1 MQPTIAAVET
11 FAINYPVAGHFK
23 FFAGAAGRPV
33 GRPSV
38 VVKITADDGTI
49 GWGQCVP
56 SPRWS
61 YETLETV
68 ESTIRHYLAPALLG
82 RDPLDAA
89 PLWAAMNREIAPSF
103 SIGQPICKAGIELA
117 LVDLAGK
124 LAKQSAAEL
133 LGGSQEERQDGK
145 TQITL
150 SWTLN
155 PRSLDELDESIAAA
169 HARGYRH
176 FNLKVAPD
184 AKGDLEFCRR
194 LRSQAPEAHV
204 WVDANGGFDELSAL
218 WLAPRLAELGIA
230 AFEQPLPANR
240 LGGYRRLKRLAAL
253 PILMDEGIV
262 SHVELEEFIAL
273 DLLDGVAV
281 KVARSGGLAE
291 SRRIVE
297 TLQREGL
304 LFYASGLTDPD
315 LSLAASLLLFGAYG
329 LSTPAALNGPQFLST
344 SILRQPFVA
353 EQDQIRVPTGFGLG
367 VEVDEQALQRHRL
380 PTAD

>member
-1 MQPTIAAVET
+1 M
-11 FAINYPVAGHFK
+11 H
-23 FFAGAAGRPV
+23 
-33 GRPSV
+33 
-38 VVKITADDGTI
+38 
-49 GWGQCVP
+49 C
-56 SPRWS
+56 
-61 YETLETV
+61 
-68 ESTIRHYLAPALLG
+68 
-82 RDPLDAA
+82 
-89 PLWAAMNREIAPSF
+89 EIAPSF
-103 SIGQPICKAGIELA
+103 SIGQPICKAGIDLA
-117 LVDLAGK
+117 LCDLAGK
-124 LAKQSAAEL
+124 LARQSAADGW
-133 LGGSQEERQDGK
+133 GGAGK
-145 TQITL
+145 DRTDQITL

-184 AKGDLEFCRR
+184 AKQDLEFCRR
-194 LRSQAPEAHV
+194 LREQAPEAHV
-204 WVDANGGFDELSAL
+204 WVDANGGFDEAAAM
-218 WLAPRLAELGIA
+218 WLAPRLAALGIA

-297 TLQREGL
+297 TLRREGL

-329 LSTPAALNGPQFLST
+329 LSTPAALNGPQYLAT
-344 SILRQPFVA
+344 SILRQPLVV

-367 VEVDEQALQRHRL
+367 VEVDEQALERHALSGRNDSQS
-380 PTAD
+380 P